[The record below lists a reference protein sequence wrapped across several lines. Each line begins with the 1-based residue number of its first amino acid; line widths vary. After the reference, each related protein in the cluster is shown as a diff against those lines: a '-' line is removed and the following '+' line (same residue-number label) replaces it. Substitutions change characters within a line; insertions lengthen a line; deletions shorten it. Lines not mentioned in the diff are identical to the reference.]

1 MKTSL
6 LSRSSVAAGAA
17 LRLGSAQ
24 LVQGAKRRLG
34 AAPDEQ
40 AHQAQLGDILFK
52 ALDQL
57 KGTGLKA
64 AQLLSLDLGVLP
76 VGLRERLAQ
85 GHHQAT
91 PALNRAHVIQLLRQ
105 ELGGAPHELFG
116 EFEPQAFA
124 AASLGQVHRARAFDG
139 ERLAVKLQYPG
150 MAAAVHSDLRLLRSL
165 LGTPGLALP
174 SPGLVA
180 SMLDDIEQKVIEEL
194 DYRREATELDWFRAH
209 TDHPHLVLP
218 GVRHE
223 LSSTRVLS
231 LSLLDGQHLD
241 AWLDGQP
248 DQAQRDHFGQL
259 LFDQF
264 WRGALQLRRIQADP
278 HAGNYLFMSGGRLGL
293 LDFGRTLALS
303 DGFCAGL
310 QAAWAAHAA
319 GQSED
324 LFDAYQAMGLLHP
337 ELSLAA
343 FRTDLLPALQPLLD
357 WQTLPWR
364 EPLFNFAH
372 YPLPP
377 TLQAGGAA
385 RREVATRHLH
395 RIPPEMPFFDR
406 SHIGLTE
413 LLRRLR
419 ARVRTGSI
427 NQAGGAAT

>member
-1 MKTSL
+1 MKTGR
-6 LSRSSVAAGAA
+6 LSRSGVAAGAA
-17 LRLGSAQ
+17 LRLGTAQ
-24 LVQGAKRRLG
+24 LVQGAKRHLG
-34 AAPDEQ
+34 TATDEQ
-40 AHQAQLGDILFK
+40 SHQAQLGDILFA

-76 VGLRERLAQ
+76 TGLRERLAQ

-105 ELGGAPHELFG
+105 ELGGAPHECFA

-124 AASLGQVHRARAFDG
+124 AASLGQVHRARALDG

-150 MAAAVHSDLRLLRSL
+150 MAAAMRSDLRLLRGL
-165 LGTPGLALP
+165 LATPGLALP
-174 SPGLVA
+174 SPALVA
-180 SMLDDIEQKVIEEL
+180 STLDDIELKLIEEL
-194 DYRREATELDWFRAH
+194 DYRREAAELNWFRAH
-209 TDHPHLVLP
+209 TQHPQVVLP
-218 GVRHE
+218 SVRQE

-231 LSLLDGQHLD
+231 LGLLDGLHLD
-241 AWLDGQP
+241 AWLQTGP
-248 DQAQRDHFGQL
+248 SQAERDHFGQL

-264 WRGALQLRRIQADP
+264 WHGALRLRRIQADP
-278 HAGNYLFMSGGRLGL
+278 HAGNYLFMAQGCLGL

-303 DGFCAGL
+303 EGFCAGL
-310 QAAWAAHAA
+310 HAAWAAHAA

-324 LFDAYQAMGLLHP
+324 LFKAYRAMGLLDP
-337 ELSLAA
+337 ELSLAC
-343 FRTDLLPALQPLLD
+343 FRAELLPALQPLLD
-357 WQTLPWR
+357 WQIQPWR
-364 EPLFNFAH
+364 EPLFDFAR

-377 TLQAGGAA
+377 SLQASGAA
-385 RREVATRHLH
+385 RRQVATRHLH

-419 ARVRTGSI
+419 ARVRTGPLW
-427 NQAGGAAT
+427 GAAA

>member
-1 MKTSL
+1 MKTGR

-24 LVQGAKRRLG
+24 LLHDARRRLG

-40 AHQAQLGDILFK
+40 AHQTQLGDILFK

-76 VGLRERLAQ
+76 EGLRERLAQ

-105 ELGGAPHELFG
+105 ELGGAPQEHFA

-150 MAAAVHSDLRLLRSL
+150 MAAAVRSDLRLLRGL
-165 LGTPGLALP
+165 LGTPGLGLP
-174 SPGLVA
+174 SPGVVG
-180 SMLDDIEQKVIEEL
+180 STLDDIELKVLEEL
-194 DYRREATELDWFRAH
+194 DYRREAAELDWFRAH
-209 TDHPHLVLP
+209 TNHPHLVLP
-218 GVRHE
+218 RVRHE
-223 LSSTRVLS
+223 LSGARVLS
-231 LSLLDGQHLD
+231 LSLLDGLHLD
-241 AWLDGQP
+241 AWLNTAP
-248 DQAQRDHFGQL
+248 SQAERDHFGQL

-264 WRGALQLRRIQADP
+264 WHGVRQLRRIQADP
-278 HAGNYLFMSGGRLGL
+278 HPGNYLFMPQGRLGL
-293 LDFGRTLALS
+293 LDFGRTLALGE
-303 DGFCAGL
+303 GFCAGL

-324 LFDAYQAMGLLHP
+324 LFKAYLAMGLLSP
-337 ELSLAA
+337 DLSLAR
-343 FRTDLLPALQPLLD
+343 FRTELLPALRPLLD
-357 WQTLPWR
+357 WQILPWR
-364 EPLFNFAH
+364 EPVFDFAH
-372 YPLPP
+372 HLLPP
-377 TLQAGGAA
+377 SLQAGRAV
-385 RREVATRHLH
+385 RREVVTRHLH

-413 LLRRLR
+413 LLRRLG
-419 ARVRTGSI
+419 ARVHTGSL
-427 NQAGGAAT
+427 GSAAA

>member
-1 MKTSL
+1 MKTGR
-6 LSRSSVAAGAA
+6 LSRTGVAAGAA

-24 LVQGAKRRLG
+24 LVHGAKRRLG

-40 AHQAQLGDILFK
+40 AHQTQLGDILFK

-85 GHHQAT
+85 SHHQAT
-91 PALNRAHVIQLLRQ
+91 PALNRAHVIHLLRE
-105 ELGGAPHELFG
+105 ELGVAPHERFA
-116 EFEPQAFA
+116 EFEPHAFA
-124 AASLGQVHRARAFDG
+124 AASLGQVHRARALDG

-150 MAAAVHSDLRLLRSL
+150 MAAAVRSDLRLLRSL
-165 LGTPGLALP
+165 LGAPGLALP
-174 SPGLVA
+174 SPELVA
-180 SMLDDIEQKVIEEL
+180 STLDDIELKLIEEL
-194 DYRREATELDWFRAH
+194 DYRREAAELDWFRAH

-218 GVRHE
+218 SVRHE

-231 LSLLDGQHLD
+231 LSFLDGLHLD
-241 AWLDGQP
+241 AWLETNP
-248 DQAQRDHFGQL
+248 SQAARDHFGQL

-264 WRGALQLRRIQADP
+264 WHGALQLRRIQADP
-278 HAGNYLFMSGGRLGL
+278 HAGNYLFMSDRRLGL
-293 LDFGRTLALS
+293 LDFGRTLALGA
-303 DGFCAGL
+303 GFCAGL

-324 LFDAYQAMGLLHP
+324 LFKAYKSMGLLDP
-337 ELSLAA
+337 ALSLAH
-343 FRTDLLPALQPLLD
+343 FRNELLPALRPLLD
-357 WQTLPWR
+357 WQILPWR
-364 EPLFNFAH
+364 EAVLDFAH

-377 TLQAGGAA
+377 SLQAGGAA
-385 RREVATRHLH
+385 RREKATRHLH

-419 ARVRTGSI
+419 ARVRTG
-427 NQAGGAAT
+427 ALWGAAA